1 MEEKVLT
8 PFDYGFELA
17 KSPKLEKNLYNVDGY
32 RCPDCPIYASCLLLR
47 KKHPSLCFEGL
58 HKALMQTNVCQKVL
72 NKENVSSEEVAL
84 HLYVDSMLYQL
95 DKLTDVQKV
104 PLELFDL
111 WDLRTDC
118 ALDEEKGG
126 NLGARYA
133 VICRFLGRQ
142 VVDILRERGYEI

>member
-17 KSPKLEKNLYNVDGY
+17 ETPKLEKNLYNVDGY
-32 RCPDCPIYASCLLLR
+32 RCPSCPVYKSCLLLR

-58 HKALMQTNVCQKVL
+58 QKTLIQTGVCLKAL
-72 NKENVSSEEVAL
+72 NKEDVPSEEAAL

-95 DKLTDVQKV
+95 DKLTDVEQV

-111 WDLRTDC
+111 WDLRLDC
-118 ALDEEKGG
+118 AIDEQKGG
-126 NLGARYA
+126 NLSAKHAA
-133 VICRFLGRQ
+133 VCRFLGRQ